1 MAAETT
7 VIRKGP
13 PRGKAFEK
21 GNEITRKG
29 VPNRTTR
36 ILKDAVLMAAEAAGD
51 LSGIPRENLSQEGV
65 EQGKTGLVGYLT
77 WAAKCEPKAFLH
89 ILGKLIPV
97 QMKVDSF
104 TQTVYKSVEELQRD
118 VTARGIN
125 LRAFGQ
131 LLLEAH
137 KVKSGEFNAG
147 ENNDSDDSNGA
158 SGV

>member
-1 MAAETT
+1 MAAE
-7 VIRKGP
+7 
-13 PRGKAFEK
+13 E
-21 GNEITRKG
+21 
-29 VPNRTTR
+29 
-36 ILKDAVLMAAEAAGD
+36 LGD
-51 LSGIPRENLSQEGV
+51 LSGIKREDLSKEGV
-65 EQGKTGLVGYLT
+65 EHGKDGLVGYLR
-77 WAAKCEPKAFLH
+77 WAGKCEPKSFMH